1 MIKHILFDCDGVLID
16 TEIVAAHR
24 FVARM
29 ESIGHDLSVDY
40 YLTHH
45 TGSTF
50 TTVLDHYLGQTHNP
64 QERLSIMKEFERV
77 VADSVEIIAGVE
89 PMLAALP
96 LQKSIVSNSHIAT
109 VEEAMVK
116 IGLTQYFT
124 GHVFSSESVANPKPA
139 PDVYY
144 LALKTLGL
152 APEQMIVV
160 EDSITGATA
169 AISAG
174 LNVIG
179 FTGAS
184 HIQPG
189 HNNKL
194 VDLGVISVAEN
205 MIELR
210 EILLGYC
217 RTTSLK

>member
-1 MIKHILFDCDGVLID
+1 MIIKHILFDCDGVLID

-24 FVARM
+24 FVDRM
-29 ESIGHDLSVDY
+29 EHIGYDLSVDY

-50 TTVLDHYLGQTHNP
+50 TAVLDHYLGETHSR
-64 QERLSIMKEFERV
+64 QERITIMKEVERE

-96 LQKSIVSNSHIAT
+96 IQKSIVSNSHIAT

-116 IGLTQYFT
+116 IGITQYFT
-124 GHVFSSESVANPKPA
+124 GHVFSSESVTNPKPA

-152 APEQMIVV
+152 APEEMIVV

-169 AISAG
+169 AIGAG

-189 HNNKL
+189 HENKL
-194 VDLGVISVAEN
+194 SALGVTTIAAN
-205 MIELR
+205 MNDLK
-210 EILLGYC
+210 EILLKH
-217 RTTSLK
+217 LEA